1 MFSEDFERVFSSIF
15 RMIDDIE
22 NAIERRIRRIG
33 RAASTALKRPYIYGL
48 SIAFTPEG
56 YPVIRRFGNVKLPVS
71 EPNVRTPYY
80 ETSVDEKEG
89 VLTVLVE
96 MPGVS
101 KEEIKLSSTENLL
114 SISADGRIRRY
125 SVDIDLPYDIDP
137 STAKASYSN
146 GILEVK
152 FKLKSIPKPKGFEI
166 KID

>member
-1 MFSEDFERVFSSIF
+1 VFSEDFERIFNSIF
-15 RMIDDIE
+15 RMIDEIE

-33 RAASTALKRPYIYGL
+33 KAAFTTFKRPYMYGL
-48 SIAFTPEG
+48 SISFTPEG

-71 EPNVRTPYY
+71 ESNIRTPYY
-80 ETSVDEKEG
+80 ETAIDEKEG
-89 VLTVLVE
+89 ILTVLVE

-101 KEEIKLSSTENLL
+101 KEEIKVSSTENLL
-114 SISADGRIRRY
+114 SISADGKLRRY
-125 SVDIDLPYDIDP
+125 SIDIDLPYDIDP
-137 STAKASYSN
+137 STAKASYNN